1 MGTGE
6 LAKSPSLLPPS
17 QGRLCKVTMAFAVGK
32 ERVDSEVLWEQGRRA
47 EGTWVE
53 EADMGT
59 VYGGSQVR
67 PRTSGAG

>member
-17 QGRLCKVTMAFAVGK
+17 QGRLCKVTMAFAI
-32 ERVDSEVLWEQGRRA
+32 DSEVLWEQGRRA